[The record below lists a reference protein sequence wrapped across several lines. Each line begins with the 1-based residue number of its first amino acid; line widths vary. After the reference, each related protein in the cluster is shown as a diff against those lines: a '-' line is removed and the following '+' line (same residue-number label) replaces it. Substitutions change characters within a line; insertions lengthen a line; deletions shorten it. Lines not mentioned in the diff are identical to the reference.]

1 MLTAKEAY
9 EIAIRN
15 LRKGNVIR
23 EMAETKDYFLFGQA
37 QSKTKQIMDDS
48 AFVINKITA
57 KTCWIWIH
65 PSSEWWSDWKHAKF
79 HDIKQFE

>member
-1 MLTAKEAY
+1 
-9 EIAIRN
+9 
-15 LRKGNVIR
+15 
-23 EMAETKDYFLFGQA
+23 LFGQA

-48 AFVINKITA
+48 AFAINKITA
-57 KTCWIWIH
+57 KTCWVWIH